1 MNEFK
6 RKQIEKRYENFYE
19 FYNKAIRPIQE
30 QQEVRQVE
38 GLVSWE
44 ENQVE
49 TERKLVAVK

>member
-19 FYNKAIRPIQE
+19 FYNKAVRPIE
-30 QQEVRQVE
+30 EKKEVRKIE
-38 GLVSWE
+38 GLVSWS
-44 ENQVE
+44 ENQ

>member
-19 FYNKAIRPIQE
+19 FYNKAVRPIE
-30 QQEVRQVE
+30 EKKEVREIE
-38 GLVSWE
+38 GLVSWS
-44 ENQVE
+44 ENQ